1 MKEGGNRDSM
11 KILFCEGSSLSA
23 REALSA
29 LGPQNH
35 EIVICDPNPL
45 CICRFTMFKT
55 TYYRSPSI
63 NDDLEAYYD
72 FVVRIIQKEKIDILL
87 RVHEQ
92 ALLFSKRIHELSK
105 MVKLTLPAFEN
116 YVQLFSKIQ
125 FTKLLDKLGI
135 PHPMTI
141 YCKDMNEV
149 RENIF
154 YPCFLKLDYGTASQ
168 GVWKIDNENDLDL
181 ALDTVS
187 EAGNE
192 YLIQEN
198 APGVFEIAYALYDK
212 GKLVAFHCCQRL
224 REGAGGSSCSKI
236 GIDRP
241 VVRQHFE
248 KIGKELNWHGP
259 LAIDYFYEK
268 IRNIPYYIDASPRL
282 VEPMNACINGVNIPE
297 YLVQLSNNNTS
308 SIPVNRTAGRKN
320 HMLMLALLYL
330 ADNNGS
336 RKALVREVFS
346 ALRAEGIYADSVEEL
361 TNATNDF
368 LSLVPL
374 VFVIVKLIFSKASS
388 GAISGSTVKNYAL
401 SYQTI
406 SKILGMKA

>member
-1 MKEGGNRDSM
+1 M

-45 CICRFTMFKT
+45 CICRFTKFKT
-55 TYYRSPSI
+55 KYYKCPSI
-63 NDDLEAYYD
+63 NDDIEAYYN
-72 FVVRIIQKEKIDILL
+72 FIVRVIQKERIDILL
-87 RVHEQ
+87 PVHEQ

-105 MVKLTLPAFEN
+105 LVKLELPAFES
-116 YVQLFSKIQ
+116 YIQLFSKIK
-125 FTKLLDKLGI
+125 FTKLLDNLEI
-135 PHPMTI
+135 PHPKTI
-141 YCKDMNEV
+141 FCKDRNEV
-149 RENIF
+149 RKNIF

-168 GVWKIDNENDLDL
+168 GVWKIDNEDDLDR

-187 EAGNE
+187 ETGNE

-198 APGVFEIAYALYDK
+198 AQGVFEIAYALYNK
-212 GKLVAFHCCQRL
+212 GSLIAFHCCQRL

-248 KIGKELNWHGP
+248 KIGKELTWHGP
-259 LAIDYFYEK
+259 LAIDYFYDEN
-268 IRNIPYYIDASPRL
+268 RNVPYYIDASPRL
-282 VEPMNACINGVNIPE
+282 VEPMNAFINGVNIPE
-297 YLVQLSNNNTS
+297 YLVQLSNNNTAT
-308 SIPVNRTAGRKN
+308 IPVSRTAGKKS

-330 ADNNGS
+330 ADKNGS

-361 TNATNDF
+361 TNAKNDV

-374 VFVIVKLIFSKASS
+374 MFVIVKLIFSKASS
-388 GAISGSTVKNYAL
+388 GAISGSTVMNYAL

-406 SKILGMKA
+406 SKILEMK